1 MDGTSF
7 ALIAKYEGL
16 QLKPY
21 QCPAG
26 RWSIGYGS
34 TKLLDGTPVT
44 ANTRP
49 LTQQQ
54 ADALLMHTIN
64 SLQGEIKAA
73 VKVPLTSGQ
82 LAALTSLSYNI
93 GITNFRSST
102 LLRELNAGHP
112 QAASKE
118 FLEWV
123 HSGDHVL
130 PGLVARRQAEK
141 DLFDGITPKG

>member
-1 MDGTSF
+1 MDNRSF

-16 QLKPY
+16 SLKPY

-44 ANTRP
+44 ANTAP

-54 ADALLMHTIN
+54 ADALLMHTIE
-64 SLQGEIKAA
+64 SLQGEIHKV
-73 VKVPLTSGQ
+73 VKVTLTPNQ

-93 GITNFRSST
+93 GISNFRGST
-102 LLRELNAGHP
+102 LLKELNAGHLR
-112 QAASKE
+112 AASE
-118 FLEWV
+118 QFLRWV
-123 HSGDHVL
+123 HCGARVL
-130 PGLVARRQAEK
+130 PGLVVRRRAEK
-141 DLFDGITPKG
+141 DLFDGA